1 MVISIFIGFEVV
13 MCILSFEVVMCIL
26 TATVTLVNKSYD
38 RLLGIDLGYFE
49 LPLLSKIEP

>member
-1 MVISIFIGFEVV
+1 MVISIFIG
-13 MCILSFEVVMCIL
+13 FEVVMCIL